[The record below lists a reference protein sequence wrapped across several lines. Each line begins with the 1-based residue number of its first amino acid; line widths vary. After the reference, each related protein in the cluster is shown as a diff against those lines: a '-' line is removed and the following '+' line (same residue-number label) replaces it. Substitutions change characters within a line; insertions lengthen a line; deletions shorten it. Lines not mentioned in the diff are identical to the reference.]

1 MSPELGEIKVMRK
14 KFGLTQ
20 NELAKRANVSQS
32 LITKIESNRIDP
44 TYSKAQKIFNVLN
57 SLHER
62 HELKALE
69 IMEKKII
76 YIKPD
81 ASIKEAIKKMRQNNI
96 SQMPVV
102 EGNNAVGIVSEAIL
116 LDTLMSGKHYST
128 VKDVMKDSPPIV
140 NQSTNAKAIYS
151 LLHFFPI
158 VLVTCKGKICGVIT
172 KTDIIEK
179 LSKS

>member
-1 MSPELGEIKVMRK
+1 MSPELNEIKVMRK
-14 KFGLTQ
+14 NFGLTQ
-20 NELAKRANVSQS
+20 FDLAKRADVSQS
-32 LITKIESNRIDP
+32 LIAKIEANRIDP
-44 TYSKAQKIFNVLN
+44 TYSKAKKIFDVLN
-57 SLHER
+57 SLHEK
-62 HELKALE
+62 HEIKESE
-69 IMEKKII
+69 IMRKKII
-76 YIKPD
+76 YVTPSS
-81 ASIKEAIKKMRQNNI
+81 SIKDAIKKMRQSNI
-96 SQMPVV
+96 SQMPVI
-102 EGNNAVGIVSEAIL
+102 EGNDAVGIVSEAIL

-158 VLVTCKGKICGVIT
+158 VLVTCKGRICGVIT